1 MPGRQKVEDVPGT
14 FEYIIWLVGALLEAS
29 VVVCSLLRGP
39 FRRYFTL
46 NLYMSTSVLVSV
58 GRYLVF
64 SRHGL
69 TSPEYTYFYYYSDA
83 ILTICLYFALMGL
96 YAIVFE
102 ELKAALRLRVFMML
116 LLIGTALFSYSV
128 VHQSESRMLTHYIV
142 EISQNLYFV
151 GLILTYVL
159 WAALLKLH
167 ESRVRVIQIVLSLG
181 VYFSINAANYALH
194 NAYPNLRFIWEYLP
208 PAAGMF
214 LPIAWIYAFM
224 RFDDEARLT
233 PGRLAVVP
241 R

>member
-1 MPGRQKVEDVPGT
+1 VPGPL
-14 FEYIIWLVGALLEAS
+14 EYTIWLLGALFEAA

-46 NLYMSTSVLVSV
+46 NLYMSMSFLVSV
-58 GRYLVF
+58 GRYFVF
-64 SRHGL
+64 TRHGL
-69 TSPEYTYFYYYSDA
+69 MSSEYIYFYYYSDA

-102 ELKAALRLRVFMML
+102 ELGAALHLRVFMML
-116 LLIGTALFSYSV
+116 LLIGTTLFSYSV
-128 VHQSESRMLTHYIV
+128 VHQSETRMVTHYIV

-208 PAAGMF
+208 PVAGML
-214 LPIAWIYAFM
+214 LPVAWIYAFM
-224 RFDDEARLT
+224 RFDEEARLT
-233 PGRLAVVP
+233 PARLAVVP

>member
-1 MPGRQKVEDVPGT
+1 MPGP
-14 FEYIIWLVGALLEAS
+14 FEYTVWFLGALFEAA
-29 VVVCSLLRGP
+29 VVVCALARAP

-46 NLYMSTSVLVSV
+46 NLYMAVSLLVSV
-58 GRYLVF
+58 GRYFVL
-64 SRHGL
+64 RHAGPNGL
-69 TSPEYTYFYYYSDA
+69 TSAEYTYFYYYSDA

-102 ELKAALRLRVFMML
+102 ELGAELYLRVFMTV

-128 VHQSESRMLTHYIV
+128 VHQSEARMLTHYIV

-151 GLILTYVL
+151 GLVLTYIL
-159 WAALLKLH
+159 WAALLKLR

-194 NAYPNLRFIWEYLP
+194 NAYPNLKVIWEYLP
-208 PAAGMF
+208 PIAGML
-214 LPIAWIYAFM
+214 LPVAWFYAFL
-224 RFDDEARLT
+224 RFDEEARLA

>member
-1 MPGRQKVEDVPGT
+1 MPGP
-14 FEYIIWLVGALLEAS
+14 FEYLVWFLGALFEAA
-29 VVVCSLLRGP
+29 VVVCLLLRGP

-46 NLYMSTSVLVSV
+46 NLYMSVSFLVSV

-64 SRHGL
+64 ARHGL
-69 TSPEYTYFYYYSDA
+69 MSSEYIYFYYYSDA

-102 ELKAALRLRVFMML
+102 ELGAAMRLRVFMML
-116 LLIGTALFSYSV
+116 LLIGTTLFSYSV
-128 VHQSESRMLTHYIV
+128 VHQSEARMLTHYIV

-194 NAYPNLRFIWEYLP
+194 NAYPSLRFVWENLP
-208 PAAGMF
+208 PVAGML
-214 LPIAWIYAFM
+214 LPVAWIYAFM
-224 RFDDEARLT
+224 RFDEEARLT

>member
-1 MPGRQKVEDVPGT
+1 MPGPL
-14 FEYIIWLVGALLEAS
+14 EYTVWLLGALFEAA

-46 NLYMSTSVLVSV
+46 NLYMSMSFLVSV
-58 GRYLVF
+58 GRYLVLM
-64 SRHGL
+64 RHDHNVL
-69 TSPEYTYFYYYSDA
+69 SSEYIYFYYYSDA
-83 ILTICLYFALMGL
+83 ILTICLFFALMGL

-102 ELKAALRLRVFMML
+102 ELGAALHLRVFMML
-116 LLIGTALFSYSV
+116 LLIGTTLFSYSV
-128 VHQSESRMLTHYIV
+128 VHQSETRMLTHYIV

-159 WAALLKLH
+159 WVALLKLR

-194 NAYPNLRFIWEYLP
+194 NVYPSLRFIWEYLP
-208 PAAGMF
+208 PVAGML
-214 LPIAWIYAFM
+214 LPVAWIYAFM
-224 RFDDEARLT
+224 RFDENARLA
-233 PGRLAVVP
+233 PSRLAVVP

>member
-1 MPGRQKVEDVPGT
+1 MPGPL
-14 FEYIIWLVGALLEAS
+14 EYSIWFLGALFEAV

-46 NLYMSTSVLVSV
+46 NLYMSMSFLVSV
-58 GRYLVF
+58 GRYFVL

-69 TSPEYTYFYYYSDA
+69 MSSEYIYFYYYSDA

-102 ELKAALRLRVFMML
+102 ELGAALRLRVFMML
-116 LLIGTALFSYSV
+116 LLIGTTLFSYSV
-128 VHQSESRMLTHYIV
+128 VHQSEARMLTHYIV

-151 GLILTYVL
+151 GLVLTYVL
-159 WAALLKLH
+159 WAALLKLR

-194 NAYPNLRFIWEYLP
+194 NAYPNLRLIWEYLP
-208 PAAGMF
+208 PIAGMM
-214 LPIAWIYAFM
+214 LPVAWIYAFM
-224 RFDDEARLT
+224 RFDEEARLT
-233 PGRLAVVP
+233 PARLAVVP

>member
-1 MPGRQKVEDVPGT
+1 MPGPL
-14 FEYIIWLVGALLEAS
+14 EYSIWLLGALFEAA

-46 NLYMSTSVLVSV
+46 NLYMSMSFLVSV
-58 GRYLVF
+58 GRYFVF
-64 SRHGL
+64 IRHGL
-69 TSPEYTYFYYYSDA
+69 MSSEYTYFYYYSDA

-102 ELKAALRLRVFMML
+102 ELGAAMRLRVFMML
-116 LLIGTALFSYSV
+116 LLIGTTLFSYSV
-128 VHQSESRMLTHYIV
+128 VHQSEARMLTHYIV

-151 GLILTYVL
+151 GLVLTYVL
-159 WAALLKLH
+159 WAALLKLR

-194 NAYPNLRFIWEYLP
+194 NAYPNLRVIWENLP
-208 PAAGMF
+208 PIAGML
-214 LPIAWIYAFM
+214 LPVAWIYAFM
-224 RFDDEARLT
+224 RFDEEARLT
-233 PGRLAVVP
+233 PARLAVVP

>member
-1 MPGRQKVEDVPGT
+1 MPGP
-14 FEYIIWLVGALLEAS
+14 FEYVIWMLGAFFEAA

-46 NLYMSTSVLVSV
+46 NLYMSMSFFVSV
-58 GRYLVF
+58 GRYAVF
-64 SRHGL
+64 TRHGL
-69 TSPEYTYFYYYSDA
+69 TSPEYIYFYYYSDA

-102 ELKAALRLRVFMML
+102 ELEAALHLRVFMML
-116 LLIGTALFSYSV
+116 VLIGTTLFSYSV
-128 VHQSESRMLTHYIV
+128 VHQSEARILTHYIV

-151 GLILTYVL
+151 GLLLTYVL
-159 WAALLKLH
+159 WGAVLKLR

-194 NAYPNLRFIWEYLP
+194 NVYPSLRLVWEYLP
-208 PAAGMF
+208 PVAGML
-214 LPIAWIYAFM
+214 LPVAWIYAFM

-233 PGRLAVVP
+233 PSGLTAVP